1 MAEPPATIPPEVI
14 PPATTPPADRPV
26 AAPTEAAAGM
36 AARSAGFDLERFL
49 PYRLNV
55 LASRVSRDLAR
66 QYEQKFGISIPEWRV
81 LAHLAQNRDVS
92 VREIHERVDMDKS
105 KVSRAAA
112 RLESL
117 ALIEKREHAG
127 DRRLVDLRLT
137 ARGLALFAE
146 IAPLALAFEADLFAA
161 LDAEERRVFERVM
174 TKLLG
179 EGPVVPAPGG
189 SDAGG

>member
-1 MAEPPATIPPEVI
+1 MAEPRATTPHEVI

-26 AAPTEAAAGM
+26 AAPMEAAAGM

-137 ARGLALFAE
+137 ARGRALFAE

-179 EGPVVPAPGG
+179 EEPVVPAPGG
-189 SDAGG
+189 SDAAG

>member
-1 MAEPPATIPPEVI
+1 MAEPPAADPAKTDLPRTGGPETAC
-14 PPATTPPADRPV
+14 P
-26 AAPTEAAAGM
+26 
-36 AARSAGFDLERFL
+36 AGFDLERFL

-66 QYEQKFGISIPEWRV
+66 QYERKFGISIPEWRV

-146 IAPLALAFEADLFAA
+146 IAPLALAFEADLVAG
-161 LDAEERRVFERVM
+161 LDPEERRVFERVM
-174 TKLLG
+174 AKLLG
-179 EGPVVPAPGG
+179 EPASG
-189 SDAGG
+189 STGAGIDSSG